1 MFKIVS
7 VDLSL
12 HGYAYRWRVRT
23 KVCPKRSSVK
33 RYYKYSDRFHWIES
47 WTFLFSFWLSRRTT
61 FQILESYKNK
71 NSSLA
76 DFLNNKISNECL
88 VFVNSSLA
96 LETYF
101 FLYTK
106 CAHGFACVCI
116 YNKLGCLSFYYTL
129 WFTVPKLYNPMAK
142 NVLILILSL
151 NTSQRNDK
159 EKFNK
164 CNPLENL
171 KCGYL
176 EWT

>member
-12 HGYAYRWRVRT
+12 HGHAYRWRVRT
-23 KVCPKRSSVK
+23 KVCPKQSSVK

-61 FQILESYKNK
+61 FQILESYKKK

-76 DFLNNKISNECL
+76 DFLSNKISNECL

-101 FLYTK
+101 FLYIK
-106 CAHGFACVCI
+106 CAHVFACVCI
-116 YNKLGCLSFYYTL
+116 YNKLGCLIFLLHIVVHSPQTL
-129 WFTVPKLYNPMAK
+129 QPNSKESPDSYSVT
-142 NVLILILSL
+142 
-151 NTSQRNDK
+151 QRK
-159 EKFNK
+159 SKK
-164 CNPLENL
+164 
-171 KCGYL
+171 
-176 EWT
+176 W